1 MQKNNLLVEILTEE
15 LPPLSQKSL
24 AEVFSQNIADSI
36 HTLGLSKNINYQVFD
51 VTLDRSAWDIMV
63 DISNQN
69 LAPVIDVDGEVLAD
83 FGVTELS
90 KFWEKLG

>member
-1 MQKNNLLVEILTEE
+1 
-15 LPPLSQKSL
+15 
-24 AEVFSQNIADSI
+24 
-36 HTLGLSKNINYQVFD
+36 
-51 VTLDRSAWDIMV
+51 MV

>member
-1 MQKNNLLVEILTEE
+1 MYKPETVRLYIKPLCGWCIEVIEWLDSNNI
-15 LPPLSQKSL
+15 S
-24 AEVFSQNIADSI
+24 
-36 HTLGLSKNINYQVFD
+36 YQVFD

>member
-1 MQKNNLLVEILTEE
+1 MYKPETVRLYIK
-15 LPPLSQKSL
+15 PLCGWCR
-24 AEVFSQNIADSI
+24 EVIEWLDSNKI
-36 HTLGLSKNINYQVFD
+36 SYQVFD

-83 FGVTELS
+83 FGVIELS

>member
-1 MQKNNLLVEILTEE
+1 MYKPETVRLYIKPLCGWCREVIVWLDSNNI
-15 LPPLSQKSL
+15 S
-24 AEVFSQNIADSI
+24 
-36 HTLGLSKNINYQVFD
+36 YQVFD

-69 LAPVIDVDGEVLAD
+69 LAPVIDVDGEVLSD

>member
-1 MQKNNLLVEILTEE
+1 MYNPETVRLYIKPLCGWCSEVIEWLDSNNI
-15 LPPLSQKSL
+15 S
-24 AEVFSQNIADSI
+24 
-36 HTLGLSKNINYQVFD
+36 YQFFD

>member
-1 MQKNNLLVEILTEE
+1 MYKPETVRLYIK
-15 LPPLSQKSL
+15 PLCGWCR
-24 AEVFSQNIADSI
+24 EVIEWLDSNIFS
-36 HTLGLSKNINYQVFD
+36 YQVFD

>member
-1 MQKNNLLVEILTEE
+1 MYKPETVRLYIKPLCGWCIEVIEWLDSNNI
-15 LPPLSQKSL
+15 S
-24 AEVFSQNIADSI
+24 
-36 HTLGLSKNINYQVFD
+36 YQVFD
-51 VTLDRSAWDIMV
+51 VTLDRSAWDTMV

>member
-1 MQKNNLLVEILTEE
+1 MYKPETVRLYIKPLCGWCREVIEWLDSNNI
-15 LPPLSQKSL
+15 S
-24 AEVFSQNIADSI
+24 
-36 HTLGLSKNINYQVFD
+36 YQVFD

>member
-1 MQKNNLLVEILTEE
+1 MYKPETVRLYIKPFCGWCREVIEWLDSNNI
-15 LPPLSQKSL
+15 S
-24 AEVFSQNIADSI
+24 
-36 HTLGLSKNINYQVFD
+36 YQVFD